1 MFDSFDIN
9 HPLQLQTSTSLD
21 EKESKG
27 SKLLKS
33 VVKKSSSTSSSATTS
48 GAKSVAQAADLAS
61 RPR

>member
-1 MFDSFDIN
+1 MFDNVDIN

-21 EKESKG
+21 EKESKS

-33 VVKKSSSTSSSATTS
+33 AVKKSSSTSSSATA
-48 GAKSVAQAADLAS
+48 GAKSLAQAADLAS